1 MDQPHHRRPAPW
13 WSDPGLVVCA
23 VAGVVLCAFALTV
36 NFPKA
41 AFGFQS
47 DGATYYAMGHSL
59 ARDGDLAFERRDLAR
74 VWEEFPTGPEGI
86 FLKKGRD
93 VDLGGSGRF
102 PFVQWRTRPDSRPDR
117 LYFAKSYAYP
127 LAAAPFVF
135 LFGTNGF
142 LLLHALI
149 LGGCLTL
156 AYVWLSATSPRPVA
170 LGYALAFVVASA
182 APVYL
187 VWLTPE
193 IFNFGLM
200 FAGTF
205 LWSYK
210 LVAPAAAGGPREAA
224 SAGARRFAAA
234 VEGFLRGPGSDLAA
248 AVLLGVAA
256 FSKPTNVFAIGP
268 LLILALWRRRWRHA
282 LATGALFAAI
292 VLAMFA
298 VNIAVTGEW
307 NYQGGERNTFY
318 GGTGFPFQ
326 QPGRTFDNTGL
337 ARTTNEVPT
346 DVLFNRDALLRVL
359 PRNLVYFVLGRHT
372 GLLPYFFP
380 GVLSV
385 VLLLAGW
392 RRGTPARWLLLA
404 SLAIAA
410 LALLVYMPFTYSGG
424 GGPIG
429 NRYFLPYYALFL
441 FLTPP
446 LRGVWPVLAAAAGG
460 ALFTAQLVF
469 NPFYV
474 SFHPAEHM
482 KSGLFRWLP
491 VELSLLN
498 DLPVNVNPSR
508 VKQPL
513 GGDPPLLAYFLDDNA
528 YAREGEWFWVRGGS
542 RAEVILR
549 APARPR
555 ADGQGWDSLRLRGLT
570 VEVRTGDVA
579 SRVQVRSGGHAA
591 ALDLGPQASAGVRIV
606 PGPGLPYRAV
616 PGQPTNYIYLV
627 DISSSGG
634 FVPMFTSGSRD
645 SRWLGAMIRL
655 VPDYE

>member
-1 MDQPHHRRPAPW
+1 MDAPVDSGAARW
-13 WSDPGLVVCA
+13 WRDPGLLVSA
-23 VAGVVLCAFALTV
+23 VAGVLLCAFALTV

-47 DGATYYAMGHSL
+47 DGATYYALGHSL
-59 ARDGDLAFERRDLAR
+59 ARDGDFAFERDDLVR

-93 VDLGGSGRF
+93 VSIAVTGRF
-102 PFVQWRTRPDSRPDR
+102 PFLAWRTAPDTREDR

-142 LLLHALI
+142 LLLHALVLALCLW
-149 LGGCLTL
+149 LG
-156 AYVWLSATSPRPVA
+156 YVWLAATCPRAVA
-170 LGYALAFVVASA
+170 IAYALAFLFASA
-182 APVYL
+182 VPVYL

-193 IFNFGLM
+193 VFNLGLM

-210 LVAPAAAGGPREAA
+210 LVAPPVAGEPVATGGLARVGRAA
-224 SAGARRFAAA
+224 SRFVRLPA
-234 VEGFLRGPGSDLAA
+234 SDLAA

-268 LLILALWRRRWRHA
+268 LLLLALWQRRWRHV
-282 LATGALFAAI
+282 LATGAVFAVVI
-292 VLAMFA
+292 LGMFA
-298 VNIAVTGEW
+298 VNIAITGEW

-326 QPGRTFDNTGL
+326 QPGKTFDNTGL
-337 ARTTNEVPT
+337 VRTTNEVPT
-346 DVLFNRDALLRVL
+346 DVLFNRDALLQVL
-359 PRNLVYFVLGRHT
+359 PRNLAYFLVGRHT

-380 GVLSV
+380 GVLSL
-385 VLLLAGW
+385 VLLLAWW
-392 RRGTPARWLLLA
+392 RRGTADRWFLA
-404 SLAIAA
+404 ASIAIGAV
-410 LALLVYMPFTYSGG
+410 ALLVYMPFTYSGG

-446 LRGVWPVLAAAAGG
+446 LRSAWPALLAAAGG
-460 ALFTAQLVF
+460 GLFTAQLVL

-482 KSGLFRWLP
+482 KTGLYRWLP

-498 DLPVNVNPSR
+498 DLPVNVNPPR
-508 VKQPL
+508 IKQPL
-513 GGDPPLLAYFLDDNA
+513 AGDPPILAYFLDDNA
-528 YAREGEWFWVRGGS
+528 YNREGEWFWVRGRS

-555 ADGQGWDSLRLRGLT
+555 PDGGWDSLKLRGVF
-570 VEVRTGDVA
+570 VEVRTGDA
-579 SRVQVRSGGHAA
+579 PSRVEVRSGGNRS
-591 ALDLGPQASAGVRIV
+591 ALDLGAQASAGVRIV
-606 PGPGLPYRAV
+606 PGPALPYRAV
-616 PGQPTNYIYLV
+616 PGQPTNYVYLLS
-627 DISSSGG
+627 ISSSGG
-634 FVPMFTSGSRD
+634 FVPMFSSGSRD
-645 SRWLGAMIRL
+645 SRHLGAMVRL
-655 VPDYE
+655 VPEYE

>member
-1 MDQPHHRRPAPW
+1 MDEATREGAARW

-23 VAGVVLCAFALTV
+23 VVGVVLCAFALTV

-47 DGATYYAMGHSL
+47 DGATYYALGHSL
-59 ARDGDLAFERRDLAR
+59 ARDGDFAFEREDLVR

-93 VDLGGSGRF
+93 VEVALTGQF
-102 PFVQWRTRPDSRPDR
+102 PFLAWRTLPDARDDR

-127 LAAAPFVF
+127 LAASPFVF

-142 LLLHALI
+142 VLLHALI
-149 LGGCLTL
+149 LTGCLWL
-156 AYVWLSATSPRPVA
+156 AYVWLSATTSRGVA
-170 LGYALAFVVASA
+170 LGYALAFLVASA

-193 IFNFGLM
+193 IFNLGLV

-210 LVAPAAAGGPREAA
+210 LVAPPASPRAGEPDGPP
-224 SAGARRFAAA
+224 GGFARLARFVRA
-234 VEGFLRGPGSDLAA
+234 PGSDLAA

-268 LLILALWRRRWRHA
+268 LLLLMLWQRRWRHA
-282 LATGALFAAI
+282 VATGALFAVVI
-292 VLAMFA
+292 LGLFAM
-298 VNIAVTGEW
+298 NIAVTGEW

-326 QPGRTFDNTGL
+326 QPGQTFDNTGL
-337 ARTTNEVPT
+337 VRSTNEVPT
-346 DVLFNRDALLRVL
+346 DVLFTRDALLRVL
-359 PRNLVYFVLGRHT
+359 PRNLSYFVLGRHT

-380 GVLSV
+380 GVLSAA
-385 VLLLAGW
+385 LLLIGW
-392 RRGTPARWLLLA
+392 RRGTPDRWFLLA
-404 SLAIAA
+404 SIAIGAV
-410 LALLVYMPFTYSGG
+410 ALLVYMPFTYSGG

-446 LRGVWPVLAAAAGG
+446 LRSAWPVVVAACGG

-482 KSGLFRWLP
+482 KTGLFRWLP

-498 DLPVNVNPSR
+498 DLPVNVNPPR
-508 VKQPL
+508 IKQPL
-513 GGDPPLLAYFLDDNA
+513 AGDPPVLAYFLDDNA
-528 YAREGEWFWVRGGS
+528 YNREGEWFWVRGES
-542 RAEVILR
+542 RAELILR

-555 ADGQGWDSLRLRGLT
+555 PDGSGWDSLRLRGVT

-579 SRVQVRSGGHAA
+579 SRVQVRSGGNQA

-616 PGQPTNYIYLV
+616 PGQPTNYVYFLTV
-627 DISSSGG
+627 SSSGG

-645 SRWLGAMIRL
+645 SRFLGAMVRL